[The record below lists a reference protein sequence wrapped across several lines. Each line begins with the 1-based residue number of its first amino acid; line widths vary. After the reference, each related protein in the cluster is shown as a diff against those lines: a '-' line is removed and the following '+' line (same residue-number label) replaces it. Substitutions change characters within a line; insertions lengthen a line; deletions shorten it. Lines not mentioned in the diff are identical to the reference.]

1 MDKQFYLI
9 DCKGIQIDNI
19 QSLLFT
25 TRQIQIPIVN
35 SNLYEILELRRNN
48 REQIKIIY
56 IKSPLSM
63 RYENIRKENNDNNDV
78 EQVLNYVIDDAMIGR
93 KMLDV
98 ADLIVE
104 INEDSKLASITD
116 LIWQFIRKERSE
128 ED

>member
-25 TRQIQIPIVN
+25 TKQIRIPIIN
-35 SNLYEILELRRNN
+35 SNLEEILELRRNN
-48 REQIKIIY
+48 REQIRIIY

-63 RYENIRKENNDNNDV
+63 RYENIREENNNI
-78 EQVLNYVIDDAMIGR
+78 EQVLNYVIDDAMISR

-104 INEDSKLASITD
+104 INENSKLVNTVD
-116 LIWQFIRKERSE
+116 TVWQFIRKERGDE
-128 ED
+128 